1 MVSILKRIRKSS
13 LSGSLS
19 SSAPRH
25 ESKSLHPEKSR
36 NMFKQ
41 FHLRVVGRFRS
52 RRGRPNCGGGAI
64 QGGQVDCRHLAPL
77 AISVR
82 NIGYG
87 ATNTAYSS
95 SKHVDNAG
103 EIPRHLPRDL

>member
-25 ESKSLHPEKSR
+25 ESKSLYPEKSR

-41 FHLRVVGRFRS
+41 SPSELLEDSGPGEVDPIVEGVQFKVGKW
-52 RRGRPNCGGGAI
+52 I
-64 QGGQVDCRHLAPL
+64 ED
-77 AISVR
+77 I
-82 NIGYG
+82 
-87 ATNTAYSS
+87 
-95 SKHVDNAG
+95 
-103 EIPRHLPRDL
+103 

>member
-25 ESKSLHPEKSR
+25 ESKSLHPEKKS
-36 NMFKQ
+36 KYVQ
-41 FHLRVVGRFRS
+41 AISLRVAGRFRS

-95 SKHVDNAG
+95 S
-103 EIPRHLPRDL
+103 